1 MFVRGE
7 ARINPGLSAA
17 KSNVQVEKTRPDH
30 VLQSVEGKRRRKT
43 DNNDNN
49 NAYSALGTW
58 HVPGTGLKTP
68 ATTLCYNPC
77 LTNEHT
83 ESQSGKAAYPE
94 SHSQQMVKL
103 QGSKLT

>member
-1 MFVRGE
+1 MRKATWQVRRSGVRKGSPE
-7 ARINPGLSAA
+7 AVRVADLS
-17 KSNVQVEKTRPDH
+17 EE
-30 VLQSVEGKRRRKT
+30 EGKRRRKT

-77 LTNEHT
+77 LTNEQT